1 MEYLSG
7 QNLEEIL
14 GDDITIVDYFADW
27 CGPCQMLSL
36 ELEDLLEERNNNLKV
51 IKVDTDKHHELSQ
64 QKGIMSI
71 PFVEIYK
78 NKQLATTFLGFKTK
92 EEIEEILKEI

>member
-7 QNLEEIL
+7 QSLEEVL
-14 GDDITIVDYFADW
+14 DNNITIVDYFANW

-36 ELEDLLEERNNNLKV
+36 ELEDLLKTENNLKIV
-51 IKVDTDKHHELSQ
+51 KVDVDNHQELAQS
-64 QKGIMSI
+64 KGIMTI

-78 NKQLATTFLGFKTK
+78 NKKLVTTFLGFKTK
-92 EEIEEILKEI
+92 EEIQEILKEI